1 MNWKKTIGRFTFNIW
16 RDRGF
21 KLQGGRVLY
30 HAARKWWVRIGD
42 MIFSVEIVQRS
53 KP

>member
-1 MNWKKTIGRFTFNIW
+1 MSATRKIGRFTFNAW

-21 KLQGGRVLY
+21 KLQAGRVLY
-30 HAARKWWVRIGD
+30 HSAWKLWARIGPI
-42 MIFSVEIVQRS
+42 IFSVEVANKA